1 MPLYQAYE
9 RMPCGLPNSTPCK
22 YIYAARNPKDLAISF
37 YHHYHAYH
45 VPGIE
50 WKEFL
55 EYFLAGKVEFGDYFD
70 HVLSW

>member
-22 YIYAARNPKDLAISF
+22 YIYAARNPKDLATSF
-37 YHHYHAYH
+37 YHHYRAYH

-70 HVLSW
+70 HILSW